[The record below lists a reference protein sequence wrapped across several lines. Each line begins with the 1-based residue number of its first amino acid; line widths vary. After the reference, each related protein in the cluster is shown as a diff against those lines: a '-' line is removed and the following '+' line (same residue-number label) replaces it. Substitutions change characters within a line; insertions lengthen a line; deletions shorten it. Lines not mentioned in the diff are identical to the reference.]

1 MKLLPQPYEDLSRI
15 SPRISI
21 QPLNIAFVKCLWDL
35 PALKALRGMG
45 EVMGFYSGN
54 GRVRVPH
61 CCLTVFDKSCQ
72 FCNDIKR
79 RGFMGFI
86 RRGEEHLAIRY
97 LEWHYRKMNLEKPAP
112 SKLQGQAKKI
122 VDEAHRIARETGGNV
137 ISIIKEIID
146 DLRGG
151 NSP

>member
-1 MKLLPQPYEDLSRI
+1 MR
-15 SPRISI
+15 
-21 QPLNIAFVKCLWDL
+21 
-35 PALKALRGMG
+35 
-45 EVMGFYSGN
+45 
-54 GRVRVPH
+54 
-61 CCLTVFDKSCQ
+61 
-72 FCNDIKR
+72 
-79 RGFMGFI
+79 FI
-86 RRGEEHLAIRY
+86 RRGEERLAIHY